1 MNTYNLTLDI
11 PCENKHIDVEAL
23 KRELLAFAK
32 ILVSSPSL
40 TLPQTTES
48 TLDPFAELDTAWG
61 GDRDA
66 NEISE
71 ELHSMRSDSRVAEK
85 W

>member
-1 MNTYNLTLDI
+1 MNSYNLTLDI
-11 PCENKHIDVEAL
+11 PCEDKRIDIEAL

-40 TLPQTTES
+40 LLPKEKEKNM
-48 TLDPFAELDTAWG
+48 DPFAELDTTWG

-66 NEISE
+66 NDIAE
-71 ELHSMRSDSRVAEK
+71 ELHAMRSDTRLAETL
-85 W
+85 